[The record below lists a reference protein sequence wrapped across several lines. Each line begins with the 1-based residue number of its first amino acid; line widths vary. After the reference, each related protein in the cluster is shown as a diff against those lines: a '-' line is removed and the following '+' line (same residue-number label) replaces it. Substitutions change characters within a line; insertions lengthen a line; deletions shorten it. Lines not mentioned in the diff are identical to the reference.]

1 MVFDAYRVQGHKT
14 EMYDYHNIHVVYTRE
29 AETAD
34 QYIEKFA
41 HENGRKYRVTVET
54 SDGLEQIIIR
64 GAGCGLISAST
75 FRMRWQKQSERRIFM
90 NKQEE
95 VKFTQSGFLNIDGKK
110 RVSVRFER
118 GSDIAEGMLPP
129 GKITKNH
136 GFSDKEVAGLEI
148 YLEMNCDEI
157 YKKAKEIGKFT
168 NLL

>member
-1 MVFDAYRVQGHKT
+1 
-14 EMYDYHNIHVVYTRE
+14 
-29 AETAD
+29 
-34 QYIEKFA
+34 
-41 HENGRKYRVTVET
+41 
-54 SDGLEQIIIR
+54 
-64 GAGCGLISAST
+64 
-75 FRMRWQKQSERRIFM
+75 M

-95 VKFTQSGFLNIDGKK
+95 VKFTQSGFLKIDGKK

-168 NLL
+168 NLLLETARGRSETLESGRVKEFASVNWRRMAGVTIRILLVILPALILQFWSIWYRRADEIVPRGLLLVKFVRRADGKKNGILALMK

>member
-1 MVFDAYRVQGHKT
+1 
-14 EMYDYHNIHVVYTRE
+14 
-29 AETAD
+29 
-34 QYIEKFA
+34 
-41 HENGRKYRVTVET
+41 
-54 SDGLEQIIIR
+54 
-64 GAGCGLISAST
+64 
-75 FRMRWQKQSERRIFM
+75 M

-95 VKFTQSGFLNIDGKK
+95 VKFTQSGFLKIDGKK

-136 GFSDKEVAGLEI
+136 GFSDKEVAGLEV
-148 YLEMNCDEI
+148 YLDEI

>member
-1 MVFDAYRVQGHKT
+1 
-14 EMYDYHNIHVVYTRE
+14 
-29 AETAD
+29 
-34 QYIEKFA
+34 
-41 HENGRKYRVTVET
+41 
-54 SDGLEQIIIR
+54 
-64 GAGCGLISAST
+64 
-75 FRMRWQKQSERRIFM
+75 M

-95 VKFTQSGFLNIDGKK
+95 VKFTQSGFLKIDGKK

-118 GSDIAEGMLPP
+118 GSDIAESMLPP

>member
-1 MVFDAYRVQGHKT
+1 
-14 EMYDYHNIHVVYTRE
+14 
-29 AETAD
+29 
-34 QYIEKFA
+34 
-41 HENGRKYRVTVET
+41 
-54 SDGLEQIIIR
+54 
-64 GAGCGLISAST
+64 
-75 FRMRWQKQSERRIFM
+75 M

-95 VKFTQSGFLNIDGKK
+95 VKFTQSGFLKIDGKK

-136 GFSDKEVAGLEI
+136 GFSDKEVAGLEV
-148 YLEMNCDEI
+148 YLEMNWDEI

>member
-1 MVFDAYRVQGHKT
+1 
-14 EMYDYHNIHVVYTRE
+14 
-29 AETAD
+29 
-34 QYIEKFA
+34 
-41 HENGRKYRVTVET
+41 
-54 SDGLEQIIIR
+54 
-64 GAGCGLISAST
+64 
-75 FRMRWQKQSERRIFM
+75 M

-95 VKFTQSGFLNIDGKK
+95 VKFTQSGFLKIDGKK

-168 NLL
+168 NEIYRKGIRSDNALRRAAGKNV